1 MELWKEEGF
10 LIDWV
15 KDGQECFDKLEESDE
30 GYYDLILMDIKM
42 PVMDGLTSAREIR
55 KCQKPGA
62 AEIPIIAM
70 SANAFQDDVER
81 SLNAGMNAHTTKPIE
96 IEKLV
101 HLISTYLEKADR

>member
-1 MELWKEEGF
+1 
-10 LIDWV
+10 
-15 KDGQECFDKLEESDE
+15 
-30 GYYDLILMDIKM
+30 M
-42 PVMDGLTSAREIR
+42 PVMDSLTSAREIR

-62 AEIPIIAM
+62 AEIPIIAI

-101 HLISTYLEKADR
+101 DLISTYLEKADR